1 METER
6 KGEFSIQGEP
16 FPGLR
21 SNSKFTPGLE
31 DELKQTNKKPT
42 SIHLFH

>member
-16 FPGLR
+16 FPGLH
-21 SNSKFTPGLE
+21 SKFTPGLE